1 MNEILASASLPSA
14 TSDTARTYNN
24 IEHSTTLQ
32 LSTAASVTG
41 SSSSLS
47 QIYWPTA
54 VVAIIDTE
62 SDSNAGIRRA
72 SGGVGTTDTINYVLY
87 VTEYL
92 GRVWR
97 VRLTRNARGKY
108 EVVQRPDLLV
118 EPLPTTAT
126 TAIQKLIGVN
136 NLYYDVVD

>member
-1 MNEILASASLPSA
+1 
-14 TSDTARTYNN
+14 
-24 IEHSTTLQ
+24 
-32 LSTAASVTG
+32 
-41 SSSSLS
+41 
-47 QIYWPTA
+47 